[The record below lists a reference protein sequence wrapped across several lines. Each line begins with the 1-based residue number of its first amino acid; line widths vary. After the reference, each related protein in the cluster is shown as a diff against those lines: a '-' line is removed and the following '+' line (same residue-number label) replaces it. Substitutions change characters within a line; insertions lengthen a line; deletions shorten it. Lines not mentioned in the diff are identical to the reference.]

1 MIEFKDFLTE
11 GVDLIL
17 WLNVTP
23 AERQTPDCPASPR
36 EFEVDDI
43 EFRVRPPKKFTIDSK
58 KNVRIYVD
66 TINKLSLGC
75 KTLIMEAVDPDIYY
89 NIDEK
94 LDEEERD
101 G

>member
-23 AERQTPDCPASPR
+23 AERMTRDYPGHPR

-43 EFRVRPPKKFTIDSK
+43 EFRVRPSKLHPRRNRLNNSVATIDG
-58 KNVRIYVD
+58 
-66 TINKLSLGC
+66 LSLEC